1 MPGEDDSRV
10 FDGCSCSAYR
20 SLGSE
25 NNDTRGAR
33 ARFWVGTMRVQTG
46 FLLRSGALCYP
57 ECASDAKA
65 PPAHLAAPEE
75 VRTGVVN
82 WTGVFNEFLQSRYN
96 LDVGSPIFS
105 ETYASAGPAHR
116 LHHRCSLTV
125 NSADMGL
132 HHVVTGA
139 YCANGACALHH
150 PSRRSPAHDST
161 LPRRT
166 DAA

>member
-1 MPGEDDSRV
+1 
-10 FDGCSCSAYR
+10 
-20 SLGSE
+20 
-25 NNDTRGAR
+25 
-33 ARFWVGTMRVQTG
+33 MRVQTG

-161 LPRRT
+161 LPRRI

>member
-1 MPGEDDSRV
+1 MLPRV
-10 FDGCSCSAYR
+10 LR
-20 SLGSE
+20 R
-25 NNDTRGAR
+25 TRR
-33 ARFWVGTMRVQTG
+33 R
-46 FLLRSGALCYP
+46 
-57 ECASDAKA
+57 
-65 PPAHLAAPEE
+65 PAHLAAPEE

-82 WTGVFNEFLQSRYN
+82 WTGVFNEFLLPIRV
-96 LDVGSPIFS
+96 DVGSPIFS